1 MRRGAGATAAWCWAV
16 CGWWMVDKAVKY
28 GHGGTAC
35 DGARCP
41 VAHAVSCEGAIL
53 CPGSTRKPLHAKPS
67 EHTKTVH
74 DGRAHEPLP
83 CCLSLS
89 TGGLD
94 ERPLFWRFDCQRP
107 PSSAWAAAATAAE
120 WMSRAS
126 GACGRAAH
134 ISRPH
139 AVVAEGTVDA
149 VDASASRRDAQGV
162 RARVIRA
169 VVRGKGMPTV

>member
-1 MRRGAGATAAWCWAV
+1 MRRGASATAARCCWAV

-28 GHGGTAC
+28 GHRGTAC

-41 VAHAVSCEGAIL
+41 VAHAVSCDG
-53 CPGSTRKPLHAKPS
+53 TRKPLHAKSS

-126 GACGRAAH
+126 GACKRAAH
-134 ISRPH
+134 ISRPRH
-139 AVVAEGTVDA
+139 AVVAEGTVDG
-149 VDASASRRDAQGV
+149 VDASASSRYAQGV
-162 RARVIRA
+162 RA

>member
-1 MRRGAGATAAWCWAV
+1 MMEER
-16 CGWWMVDKAVKY
+16 MNLSL
-28 GHGGTAC
+28 
-35 DGARCP
+35 
-41 VAHAVSCEGAIL
+41 AVSL
-53 CPGSTRKPLHAKPS
+53 CLQAGWTSDPCFGDSTVSAR
-67 EHTKTVH
+67 
-74 DGRAHEPLP
+74 
-83 CCLSLS
+83 
-89 TGGLD
+89 
-94 ERPLFWRFDCQRP
+94 RP
-107 PSSAWAAAATAAE
+107 SAWAAAATAAE

-149 VDASASRRDAQGV
+149 VDASASSRYAQGV